1 MKLFS
6 KLRLDDCIA
15 LGDVL
20 AYTSEYGKVL
30 FEFNKIA
37 YKNSLRFH
45 TEMPV
50 F

>member
-6 KLRLDDCIA
+6 KLQLDDCIA

-30 FEFNKIA
+30 FEFNQIA
-37 YKNSLRFH
+37 SQDSLRFH
-45 TEMPV
+45 MEMPDW
-50 F
+50 